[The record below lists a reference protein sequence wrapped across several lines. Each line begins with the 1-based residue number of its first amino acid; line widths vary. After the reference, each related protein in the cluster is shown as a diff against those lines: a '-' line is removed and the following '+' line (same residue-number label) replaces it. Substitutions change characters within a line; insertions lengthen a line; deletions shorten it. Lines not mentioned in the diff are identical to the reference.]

1 MARHRS
7 RLPTASPARARR
19 ASARASRACG
29 SRGARKR
36 RSRSASARSSD
47 VPPRSCHDSAA
58 LPDASVGTTFGHD
71 TGHQPAR
78 PDCGPTSRQSAAEWS
93 ASADSKASVRARSSV
108 SVVPSRPSVIRR
120 VAPPR
125 RATATAVAG
134 HTPHDG
140 RSRASRRIPAP
151 RSKAAI
157 GADGSISSAARL
169 PSSSDSLSGA
179 SSRPPGW
186 RSTRTRSGVRAW
198 RWSAAAPVGIGDD
211 EHAAAHRAKIRRGG
225 IEAGAAAGDDDG
237 RSGGEARQAER
248 HVGADEAGERG
259 IETGAGEAA
268 EVAIVDLP
276 QRAAGV
282 ARFRRQLARR
292 HVAVVADRA
301 IEIEGEAGGGRG
313 HVHAAAARARHAS
326 HSRRTDDARG
336 GSVSSDE
343 RGAVGR
349 QQPGAREIQ
358 ADHAAAEVGAG
369 VGALGGRFEDGEVGG
384 GGEALVGG
392 APEGRS
398 ARQRPGRGRCRP
410 GVSPTSRG

>member
-1 MARHRS
+1 MACGSASGGLDAVASRGAACASVVSRDSKRSACSTSSCSARTSGRHSRCGDAIDTPVRHRRGRKVRPSARCSAQRMLGSAPHTSSISMARHRS
-7 RLPTASPARARR
+7 RLLTASPARARR

-58 LPDASVGTTFGHD
+58 LPGASIGTTFGHD

-78 PDCGPTSRQSAAEWS
+78 PDCGPTSRQSAAEWT

-140 RSRASRRIPAP
+140 RSRASRRMPAL

-169 PSSSDSLSGA
+169 PSSSDSLRGA

-198 RWSAAAPVGIGDD
+198 RWSAAAPVGSVTTST
-211 EHAAAHRAKIRRGG
+211 RPR
-225 IEAGAAAGDDDG
+225 
-237 RSGGEARQAER
+237 
-248 HVGADEAGERG
+248 
-259 IETGAGEAA
+259 T
-268 EVAIVDLP
+268 
-276 QRAAGV
+276 
-282 ARFRRQLARR
+282 ARR
-292 HVAVVADRA
+292 SAATASRPGPPPATTTGDP
-301 IEIEGEAGGGRG
+301 AGKRGRPNG
-313 HVHAAAARARHAS
+313 
-326 HSRRTDDARG
+326 T
-336 GSVSSDE
+336 
-343 RGAVGR
+343 
-349 QQPGAREIQ
+349 
-358 ADHAAAEVGAG
+358 
-369 VGALGGRFEDGEVGG
+369 
-384 GGEALVGG
+384 
-392 APEGRS
+392 S
-398 ARQRPGRGRCRP
+398 ARTKRANAGSRPAPVKRP
-410 GVSPTSRG
+410 KWRS